1 MLSLSVHQRYYL
13 FRGHADMRKGFDS
26 LCGLVR
32 DHLQKD
38 PLGGD
43 VFVFINRRRNQIKLL
58 CWEGD
63 GFMLFYKRLEE
74 GTYEL
79 PELKPEINQ
88 IELSS
93 ESLML
98 ILRGISLRS
107 IKRRP
112 RYACAQN
119 MDNFVAGVA

>member
-26 LCGLVR
+26 LCGIVR

-63 GFMLFYKRLEE
+63 GFMLFYKRLEK
-74 GTYEL
+74 GTFEL
-79 PELKPEINQ
+79 PKGEESR
-88 IELSS
+88 LSVEVLS
-93 ESLML
+93 CLL
-98 ILRGISLRS
+98 QGIKLSTIR
-107 IKRRP
+107 KRK
-112 RYACAQN
+112 RYVHAA
-119 MDNFVAGVA
+119 

>member
-1 MLSLSVHQRYYL
+1 VLSLSVHQRYYL

-26 LCGLVR
+26 LCGMVR

-63 GFMLFYKRLEE
+63 GFMLFYKRLEK
-74 GTYEL
+74 GTFEL
-79 PELKPEINQ
+79 PQRRRIQ
-88 IELSS
+88 GFS
-93 ESLML
+93 
-98 ILRGISLRS
+98 RD
-107 IKRRP
+107 IKLL
-112 RYACAQN
+112 
-119 MDNFVAGVA
+119 VARHKTKYGS

>member
-88 IELSS
+88 MELSS

-112 RYACAQN
+112 RYSCAQN